1 MRTAA
6 ISSMTP
12 EEQTRTARRAAT
24 AALVGTAMEWYDF
37 FLFSTAAAIVFNIHF
52 FASDDKITALLAS
65 FGTMAVGFIAR
76 PIGGIIFGHLA
87 DKAGRKLV
95 LMITVIGIGAATGLI
110 GLLPTYTTI
119 GVWAPIVV

>member
-12 EEQTRTARRAAT
+12 QEQERTARRAAT

-52 FASDDKITALLAS
+52 LS
-65 FGTMAVGFIAR
+65 
-76 PIGGIIFGHLA
+76 
-87 DKAGRKLV
+87 
-95 LMITVIGIGAATGLI
+95 LI
-110 GLLPTYTTI
+110 HI
-119 GVWAPIVV
+119 